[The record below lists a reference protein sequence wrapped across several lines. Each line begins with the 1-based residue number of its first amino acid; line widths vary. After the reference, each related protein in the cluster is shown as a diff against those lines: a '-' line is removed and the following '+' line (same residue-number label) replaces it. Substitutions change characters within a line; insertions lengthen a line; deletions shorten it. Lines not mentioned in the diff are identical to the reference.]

1 MAGLR
6 TDKAE
11 SDCKRTEMELKSGG
25 EAWNLRVI
33 FKGFNR
39 KWRRDSSWI
48 KL

>member
-11 SDCKRTEMELKSGG
+11 SDHKSTEAELKSGG
-25 EAWNLRVI
+25 EVWNQRVI